1 MLMVSF
7 NFLSRGL
14 FSPLL
19 PYLERDFGVLHAEAS
34 SIFLIMALCF
44 SLSMIAN
51 GYLSA
56 RLRHR
61 GVVVLYEL
69 TVGAAL
75 LLCAFSP
82 TFTVLKAAAGLVGI
96 GAGLYPPSGL
106 ASVVQLAGPRNWGK
120 ALGIHEMGPN
130 IGLIAAPLIVG
141 LLVPPVSWRVLAAA
155 VGLLN
160 WGNAVLFYCFGRGGD
175 FPGAPPN
182 IRNLR
187 YIAGNRSF
195 WILTLYF
202 VLAAASAM
210 GLYSILPT
218 YLISAKGMNESLVN
232 SLIGV
237 SRIAALAV
245 IFTAGLLADRFGVKL
260 FIGLIIGLS
269 GLSALLLGLLD
280 GAVLLTAVFVQPL
293 FVSAFFPVV
302 NTALSSITTP
312 ATRNVAW
319 SMVIPFAAAIGAGVT
334 PAALGWLGDRGLFAL
349 GFVLLGAL
357 TILST
362 LLVPGLRLS
371 NPSHRQ
377 DRG

>member
-1 MLMVSF
+1 
-7 NFLSRGL
+7 
-14 FSPLL
+14 
-19 PYLERDFGVLHAEAS
+19 
-34 SIFLIMALCF
+34 
-44 SLSMIAN
+44 
-51 GYLSA
+51 
-56 RLRHR
+56 
-61 GVVVLYEL
+61 
-69 TVGAAL
+69 
-75 LLCAFSP
+75 
-82 TFTVLKAAAGLVGI
+82 
-96 GAGLYPPSGL
+96 
-106 ASVVQLAGPRNWGK
+106 
-120 ALGIHEMGPN
+120 
-130 IGLIAAPLIVG
+130 
-141 LLVPPVSWRVLAAA
+141 
-155 VGLLN
+155 
-160 WGNAVLFYCFGRGGD
+160 
-175 FPGAPPN
+175 
-182 IRNLR
+182 
-187 YIAGNRSF
+187 
-195 WILTLYF
+195 
-202 VLAAASAM
+202 
-210 GLYSILPT
+210 
-218 YLISAKGMNESLVN
+218 MNESLVN